1 MGGTKEEEETTWEE
15 ICNMINTS
23 AKEILGETSGGK
35 YVEGESWWWN
45 GDVQKAVKKKR
56 DSFQKWQSSRTT
68 EDLADYRENRTNAKK
83 AVTTAKDKGYEE
95 LYTKLDSREGQ
106 DMIYKLAKTRYR
118 RTLDQEDIV
127 YIADER
133 KHIITEP
140 NRIIGRWLSYFKHL
154 LNIENERDGNRTEVN
169 QREDAQHT
177 IIEPF
182 KLMEVETQMKKMQNN
197 KACGPDGVPTE
208 SLRLVDKIDPMLIC
222 DQMNAALEKGIPTVW
237 RTKILIPL
245 V

>member
-1 MGGTKEEEETTWEE
+1 M
-15 ICNMINTS
+15 
-23 AKEILGETSGGK
+23 
-35 YVEGESWWWN
+35 
-45 GDVQKAVKKKR
+45 
-56 DSFQKWQSSRTT
+56 
-68 EDLADYRENRTNAKK
+68 
-83 AVTTAKDKGYEE
+83 TTAKDEGYDE

-106 DMIYKLAKTRYR
+106 DMIYKLPKTRYR

-133 KHIITEP
+133 KHIIIEP
-140 NRIIGRWLSYFKHL
+140 NIIIGRWFSYFKHL

-182 KLMEVETQMKKMQNN
+182 KLMEVEKQIKKMQNN

-208 SLRLVDKIDPMLIC
+208 SLRLVDTIDPMLIC

-237 RTKILIPL
+237 RTSILTPL
-245 V
+245 CKGRGNVTECNNYRGITLMCHGMKLYERLVEDRLRQVVEISSTQYGFQQGKSTTELIFALRMMQEKHL

>member
-1 MGGTKEEEETTWEE
+1 MSLQL
-15 ICNMINTS
+15 TS
-23 AKEILGETSGGK
+23 TMRTAFLCESVTVDCWKDYVLYVMEVDSSSQGEHLIKKILC
-35 YVEGESWWWN
+35 
-45 GDVQKAVKKKR
+45 
-56 DSFQKWQSSRTT
+56 
-68 EDLADYRENRTNAKK
+68 
-83 AVTTAKDKGYEE
+83 
-95 LYTKLDSREGQ
+95 
-106 DMIYKLAKTRYR
+106 
-118 RTLDQEDIV
+118 
-127 YIADER
+127 IADER

-182 KLMEVETQMKKMQNN
+182 KLMEVEKQMKKMKNN

-237 RTKILIPL
+237 RTSILTPL
-245 V
+245 YKGRGNVTECNNYRGIKLMCHGMKLYERD